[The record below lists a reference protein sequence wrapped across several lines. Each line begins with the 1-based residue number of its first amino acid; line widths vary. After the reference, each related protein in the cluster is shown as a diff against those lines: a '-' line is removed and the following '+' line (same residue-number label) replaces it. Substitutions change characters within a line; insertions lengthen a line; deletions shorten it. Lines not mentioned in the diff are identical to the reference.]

1 MSFRDDY
8 LQQSPAAT
16 RFLAPTWATESG
28 RAKAVSA
35 ARMPGGLD
43 AGVVAALR
51 AQTERWASHHAQHEA
66 CAALCDGDAVAV
78 VTGQQVGLYGGPL
91 YTLHKAACAIRVAR
105 QLQHETGRRVVP
117 VFWLQTEDHDD
128 DEIARAHLIDAQ
140 ADHTVVAMRY
150 GHAGERRS
158 VAHLSLDD
166 TPFIDEAELTELFQ
180 GLPFASDAA
189 RAALEHY
196 QPGARVADAFAGLL
210 SEWFGAHGLLLFEV
224 RDALVAT
231 GAARF
236 HAWAIEES
244 DDINEA
250 LKARAGEL
258 EAAGY
263 GTQVNVRT
271 DCALSFWHP
280 EGADGPRHR
289 LQCGSDDLPWS
300 LAGHSARF
308 SRAELLEQLSA
319 DPMLASSSALLRPII
334 QDALLPVAAWIG
346 GPAEIHYAA
355 QMEPLY
361 AMAGVRRPMIIPRT
375 TMRWHLQPW
384 ESLRMKAG
392 LRVEQLSA
400 PLDELL
406 QELCG
411 DDGLDADRL
420 HSEMMTAIG
429 AIIDDVA
436 SKYAAAGP
444 SVAQAQKKTRKTLGW
459 ATNKFVQN
467 IKKQLLRAD
476 EGPAADIEEMQ
487 AFFYPS
493 GIAQERLLSP
503 LCIAAAIGRERMVE
517 AAIAACEPLS
527 IECMEIRPDES

>member
-8 LQQSPAAT
+8 LQQSPAAS
-16 RFLAPTWATESG
+16 RFLAPSWATASD
-28 RAKAVSA
+28 RANAVTA
-35 ARMPGGLD
+35 ARGPNGLD
-43 AGVVAALR
+43 TGVVAALR
-51 AQTERWASHHAQHEA
+51 TQTERWASHAAQHEA
-66 CAALCDGDAVAV
+66 CAALCDHDAVAV
-78 VTGQQVGLYGGPL
+78 VTGQQVGLWGGPL

-105 QLQHETGRRVVP
+105 QLQEETGRRVVP

-140 ADHTVVAMRY
+140 ADHTVVAMKY

-166 TPFIDEAELTELFQ
+166 TPFIDDAELNDLLQ

-189 RAALEHY
+189 RSALEHY

-224 RDALVAT
+224 RDALVAPA
-231 GAARF
+231 AARF
-236 HAWAIEES
+236 HAWAIEKS
-244 DDINEA
+244 DDINQA
-250 LKARAGEL
+250 LKARAAEL
-258 EAAGY
+258 EGASY

-289 LQCGSDDLPWS
+289 LQCGTHDLPWS

-308 SRAELLEQLSA
+308 SRAELLEQLSV

-334 QDALLPVAAWIG
+334 QDSLLPVAAWVG

-361 AMAGVRRPMIIPRT
+361 ALAGVRRPMIIPRT
-375 TMRWHLQPW
+375 TMRWHLEPW
-384 ESLRMKAG
+384 ESLRTTAG
-392 LRVEQLSA
+392 LEVTQLTA
-400 PLDELL
+400 PVDELL
-406 QELCG
+406 HELHG

-429 AIIDDVA
+429 AIVDDVA
-436 SKYAAAGP
+436 SKYASAGS
-444 SVAQAQKKTRKTLGW
+444 SVAQAQKKTLKTVGW

-476 EGPAADIEEMQ
+476 EGPAADIEQMK

-493 GIAQERLLSP
+493 GTAHERLLSP
-503 LCIAAAIGRERMVE
+503 LCIAAAIGTEAMVR
-517 AAIAACEPLS
+517 AAIDACEPFT
-527 IECMEIRPDES
+527 IECREVRVHEL